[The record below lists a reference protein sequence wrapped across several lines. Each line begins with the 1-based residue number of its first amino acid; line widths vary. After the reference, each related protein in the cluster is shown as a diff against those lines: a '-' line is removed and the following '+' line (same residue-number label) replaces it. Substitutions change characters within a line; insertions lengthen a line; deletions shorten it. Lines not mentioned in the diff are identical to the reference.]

1 MPVKIHGKDY
11 LTVAERVH
19 QVHNDHKTKKLSI
32 TTELVS
38 WNSGIVLMRS
48 TVITAQGVFTGH
60 AYERE
65 GSSNINKTSALE
77 NCETSSIG
85 RALAAAG
92 YAGAE
97 FASANE
103 VTTAIKQQKST
114 TIKPVG
120 TLKPNGIVKRLK
132 DLLNHPGLKADKTAT
147 KAISEVLADSGADLD
162 KLTQYHTRALQ
173 ICQDWEN
180 AKETA

>member
-1 MPVKIHGKDY
+1 MPVNIHGKAY
-11 LTVAERVH
+11 KTVAERVNE
-19 QVHNDHKTKKLSI
+19 VHTDHKTKKLSI
-32 TTELVS
+32 ITDLVS
-38 WNSGIVLMRS
+38 WNNGIVLMRS
-48 TVITAQGVFTGH
+48 TVTTAQGVFTGH

-132 DLLNHPGLKADKTAT
+132 DLLNHPGLKADKAAT
-147 KAISEVLADSGADLD
+147 KAIGEAILGPNADVD

-173 ICQDWEN
+173 ICEDWET
-180 AKETA
+180 KETV